1 MSAPPNNSAAHV
13 EQSGA
18 SDESLQ
24 AVHAALLHHNPEPR
38 EGYSLLPLGVLG
50 FMSTMIF
57 VCCIYFVHNRGGFN
71 PLVTDGRLNPSSGP
85 VETKLTD
92 AQIVKKGQSLFNQ
105 TCIQCH
111 QATGLGVAGAYPPLA
126 GSDWVNGGEERLIR
140 IVLDGLK
147 DPVTVSGA
155 QFSSSNKMPNF
166 SAIPG
171 TEFAY
176 NWNDDK
182 ISYVLSYVRQEWGNK
197 APIVTGDAVKAIH
210 ALPGVADRKTPWT
223 QAELLAIPV
232 APPAPAA
239 ATPPAAAVPAG
250 K

>member
-1 MSAPPNNSAAHV
+1 MSTPPNQTAPHV

-24 AVHAALLHHNPEPR
+24 AVHAALLHHNPEPK

-85 VETKLTD
+85 VDVKPTD
-92 AQIVKKGQSLFNQ
+92 AQIVAKGKSLFNQ

-111 QATGLGVAGAYPPLA
+111 MATGLGSPPLYPPLA
-126 GSDWVNGGEERLIR
+126 GSDWVNGNEERIIR
-140 IVLDGLK
+140 VVLDGLK
-147 DPVTVSGA
+147 DPIDLNGA
-155 QFSSSNKMPNF
+155 KFTTSNNMPNF

-171 TEFAY
+171 TAY
-176 NWNDDK
+176 TFNYSDEK

-197 APIVTGDAVKAIH
+197 APIVTADAVKAIH

-232 APPAPAA
+232 APAAPAA
-239 ATPPAAAVPAG
+239 PAAAVPAG